1 MGTGRTK
8 AILIDID
15 VLREIES
22 TNPGR
27 SIRRHVNELLK
38 IGLEVERAKKIDEEI
53 STFFA
58 GCSKDPGDSAFQ
70 QASRKALSRG

>member
-27 SIRRHVNELLK
+27 SIRRHVNELL
-38 IGLEVERAKKIDEEI
+38 GLEVERAKKIDEEI